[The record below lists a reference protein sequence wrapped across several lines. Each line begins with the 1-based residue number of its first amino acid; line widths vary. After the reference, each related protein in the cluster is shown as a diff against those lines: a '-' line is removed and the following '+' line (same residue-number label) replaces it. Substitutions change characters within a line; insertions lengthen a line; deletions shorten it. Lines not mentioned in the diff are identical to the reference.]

1 MEQVIRFFYL
11 MGVLAVV
18 IISILKYN
26 GGLELIPNNFF
37 LVLYIPMLILMIAVP
52 FVRRHENNNQNSQGN

>member
-18 IISILKYN
+18 IISISKYN
-26 GGLELIPNNFF
+26 GGLELIPNNVFW
-37 LVLYIPMLILMIAVP
+37 VLYIPMLILMIAVP